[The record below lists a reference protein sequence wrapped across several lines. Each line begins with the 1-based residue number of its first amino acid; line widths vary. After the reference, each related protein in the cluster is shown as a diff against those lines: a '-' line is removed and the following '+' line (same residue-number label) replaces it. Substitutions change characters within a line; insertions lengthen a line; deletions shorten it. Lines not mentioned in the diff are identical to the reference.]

1 MSVVAMAAHGAR
13 IDWAKARVIGFS
25 VPADAGEVF
34 DVVELALDD
43 RVVSTAVANRSVFE
57 LAQALAGLP
66 LPSREACAFELRV
79 PSGSLL
85 PSQLGQDSV
94 RLTVRSTRGDLVFE
108 HALQGPQELLHMADG
123 APLDL
128 LYEVQF
134 RGVRDGAL
142 HGVVLDKLG
151 SGRQP
156 TLYWRL
162 NEGPPERLWLD
173 SAGDA
178 RAHFFLCDLPVKVLS
193 EGRNLLHVTGRDG
206 QPLAVYPIQLGAQGE
221 SELQRRVVAL
231 EAQVGFLNHLMM
243 SQPSEALP
251 ARLALLKS
259 EIVGIC
265 SEMLTMQ
272 RANFEREALAAV
284 EMALAARAAPAS
296 PPPALSRLGLR
307 LGR

>member
-1 MSVVAMAAHGAR
+1 MAAHGAR

-25 VPADAGEVF
+25 VPSDAGEVF

-43 RVVSTAVANRSVFE
+43 RVVATAVANRSVFE
-57 LAQALAGLP
+57 LAQTLAGLP

-85 PSQLGQDSV
+85 PSQLSQPSV
-94 RLTVRSTRGDLVFE
+94 RLTVRSTRGETVFE
-108 HALQGPQELLHMADG
+108 HLLQGPQELLQLADG

-151 SGRQP
+151 AGKP
-156 TLYWRL
+156 PALHWRL
-162 NEGPPERLWLD
+162 NEGPSERLLLD
-173 SAGDA
+173 SSADG
-178 RAHFFLCDLPVKVLS
+178 RVHLFVCDLPVKALG
-193 EGRNLLHVTGRDG
+193 EGRNLLHLTGRDG
-206 QPLAVYPIQLGAQGE
+206 QPLAIYPIQLGAQAE

-231 EAQVGFLNHLMM
+231 EAQVSFLNHLMM

-272 RANFEREALAAV
+272 RANFERETVAAV
-284 EMALAARAAPAS
+284 EMALAARTTPAS
-296 PPPALSRLGLR
+296 PPPAPSRLGLR